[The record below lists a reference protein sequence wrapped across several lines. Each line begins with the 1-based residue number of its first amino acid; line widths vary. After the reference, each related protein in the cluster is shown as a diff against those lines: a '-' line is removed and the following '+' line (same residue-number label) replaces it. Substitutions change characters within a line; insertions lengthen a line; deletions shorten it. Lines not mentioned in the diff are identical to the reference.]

1 MPLLEYGLW
10 MSIAEVVLPAGV
22 YLLQMLTSEGVGEG
36 VVGVRGKVVGG
47 GGVGV
52 VRVADDHQR
61 RGRCWSRVGSRC
73 WCGWEAW
80 CRGMKGWLQ
89 MLVKVAGKV
98 GPPPSLRSGAFGVLV

>member
-1 MPLLEYGLW
+1 MGQVESGQLLVSMG
-10 MSIAEVVLPAGV
+10 VLTTLQRVAQVPQGG
-22 YLLQMLTSEGVGEG
+22 LQMLTSEGVGEG

-98 GPPPSLRSGAFGVLV
+98 G